1 MKLTLL
7 KYRRRTGT
15 QDVPLYG
22 RYSPRPTD
30 FKPDAKHIN
39 STTPESL
46 NYWTTVLAQ
55 CTEHNRIYENDE
67 DGRNVFALG
76 SVIIKSSHLKANP
89 EGRRI
94 HRDYSYADA
103 NEVEAIHLTK
113 KILGNI
119 KVPQVYFASK
129 TNGRDIFIQER
140 IPGVGLNI
148 AWRYISQSQKASFK
162 EQARQILQKLR
173 TVTPPSEISRRSYIV
188 PDPDPVHHRGIQEI
202 EKEIILA
209 NDGEDVDLGF
219 MHNDVTLSNCIVDN
233 DQIVGLVDWEMA
245 GYFGWKTAANIH
257 VRIRAPKRENFASLD
272 LSEEVIFNILF

>member
-1 MKLTLL
+1 MA
-7 KYRRRTGT
+7 
-15 QDVPLYG
+15 PL
-22 RYSPRPTD
+22 RLQ
-30 FKPDAKHIN
+30 IIW
-39 STTPESL
+39 TTSGQVVESL
-46 NYWTTVLAQ
+46 TCLGGFR
-55 CTEHNRIYENDE
+55 EHNRIYESE
-67 DGRNVFALG
+67 EGGRDVFALG
-76 SVIIKSSHLKANP
+76 SVIIKSSHLKVNP

-103 NEVEAIHLTK
+103 NEVEAIHLAK

-148 AWRYISQSQKASFK
+148 AWQYISQSQKASFK

-209 NDGEDVDLGF
+209 NDGEDVDLSF

-257 VRIRAPKRENFASLD
+257 VRIRTPKRENFASLG
-272 LSEEVIFNILF
+272 LSEEVLFNILFWNDLYDVE